1 MKDCRFVSMMN
12 GNMSAA
18 HEAGDTSSCAYFQA
32 SQADSMILF
41 MDTIFVVSFF
51 LSVGLCLVSAVLV
64 RITLS
69 VLICLAILLS
79 YNFTTSKEQ
88 P

>member
-1 MKDCRFVSMMN
+1 MKDCRFVPMMN

-18 HEAGDTSSCAYFQA
+18 HAAGEGSSCAYFQA

-51 LSVGLCLVSAVLV
+51 LSAGLCLASAVLV
-64 RITLS
+64 RITIT
-69 VLICLAILLS
+69 VLICLAILVS
-79 YNFTTSKEQ
+79 YNFIRAKEQ